1 MAKKQLTIEEK
12 LQAALVPV
20 EEQPYKVP
28 ENWCW
33 VRFDV
38 TAELKKG
45 PFGSSL
51 TKAMFVP
58 KGKDTYKVYEQG
70 NAIRKTTQ
78 YGSYYITEAKYQELK
93 NFAIN
98 DGDIIVSCAGTVGEL
113 YKLPSDCEAGVIN
126 QALMRVRVSNIVNE
140 FYFINY
146 FSGIMLQDVVNSSQ
160 GTAIKNIPPFKV
172 LKSMPF
178 PMPPQ
183 REQSRIVARIESL
196 FAKLDEAK
204 EKIQEVLDGADL
216 RRAAILHQA
225 FTGKLTE
232 KWRKEKNISI
242 ADWKEKTLK
251 DCCRI
256 GSGGT
261 PSRKYPAFYRG
272 DIPWVKTGEINW
284 NELYDTEEHISK
296 EAIDNSSAKLYR
308 DGAVLVAMYGMG
320 ATRGRA
326 AILRTNATTNQAVC
340 ALETKENLL
349 NQFLFYYFMNNYW
362 KIREKAV
369 GGNQLNLSGKIIEKL
384 EVKLPVIEEQQEIV
398 RLLDNLLSREQST
411 VTACE
416 EALTIIDT
424 LKKSILARA
433 FRGELATN
441 DPADPSAQGLLQ
453 EILEA

>member
-12 LQAALVPV
+12 LQAALVPA

-33 VRFDV
+33 VRLSSV
-38 TAELKKG
+38 ATVITGGTPSKKH
-45 PFGSSL
+45 PE
-51 TKAMFVP
+51 
-58 KGKDTYKVYEQG
+58 Y
-70 NAIRKTTQ
+70 
-78 YGSYYITEAKYQELK
+78 YGSEFPFFKPADLDNGRSIVEASEYLSVAGKSVARIIPAHSTAVCCIGTIGKCGYLEVDGATNQQINSMIPKIDPLYLYYYANTEL
-93 NFAIN
+93 F
-98 DGDIIVSCAGTVGEL
+98 
-113 YKLPSDCEAGVIN
+113 IN
-126 QALMRVRVSNIVNE
+126 QLWSKAVATTISIVNKSKME
-140 FYFINY
+140 SNNVP
-146 FSGIMLQDVVNSSQ
+146 L
-160 GTAIKNIPPFKV
+160 PP
-172 LKSMPF
+172 LA
-178 PMPPQ
+178 
-183 REQSRIVARIESL
+183 EQSRIVARIESL

-204 EKIQEVLDGADL
+204 AKIQEVLDGADL

-261 PSRKYPAFYRG
+261 PSRKNPAFYRG

-308 DGAVLVAMYGMG
+308 EGAVLVAMYGMG

-398 RLLDNLLSREQST
+398 RLLDNLLSREQSI

-416 EALTIIDT
+416 EALTTIDT

-433 FRGELATN
+433 FRGELGTN
-441 DPADPSAQGLLQ
+441 APSESSAKELLQ
-453 EILEA
+453 EILAS

>member
-33 VRFDV
+33 VRLDKLYQVNPKNEDV
-38 TAELKKG
+38 DEDTRAAFIPMANIDGGLTSNFTYEIQSWKQAKKG
-45 PFGSSL
+45 H
-51 TKAMFVP
+51 
-58 KGKDTYKVYEQG
+58 
-70 NAIRKTTQ
+70 TQ
-78 YGSYYITEAKYQELK
+78 MA
-93 NFAIN
+93 
-98 DGDIIVSCAGTVGEL
+98 DGDVAFAKISPCFENRKSMIVEGLENGIGGGTTELIILRQPNVNKEYTFWLVSTEEFISRGCTTYSGTVGQQRISMDFV
-113 YKLPSDCEAGVIN
+113 K
-126 QALMRVRVSNIVNE
+126 
-140 FYFINY
+140 NY
-146 FSGIMLQDVVNSSQ
+146 PVPLAPLN
-160 GTAIKNIPPFKV
+160 
-172 LKSMPF
+172 
-178 PMPPQ
+178 
-183 REQSRIVARIESL
+183 EQSRIVARIESL

-261 PSRKYPAFYRG
+261 PSRKNPAFYNG

-308 DGAVLVAMYGMG
+308 EGAVLVAMYGMG

-398 RLLDNLLSREQST
+398 HLLDNLLSREQST

-416 EALTIIDT
+416 EALTTIDT

-433 FRGELATN
+433 FRGELGTN
-441 DPADPSAQGLLQ
+441 DPSDPSAQELLR
-453 EILEA
+453 EILSA